1 MADNIYSK
9 LFDTRHIK
17 ESFNGKNLETL
28 SSYWQLGELCD
39 IQLVLKST
47 KRF

>member
-17 ESFNGKNLETL
+17 ESFNGKTL